1 MSFDQDKRR
10 RTYGLRF
17 DDDYPGLVVQ
27 CRKPG
32 YRALRELTSAVLV
45 LGDDLTGQGLS
56 GATVLEAWDDLFS
69 ALERSVVQWNL
80 TDSGQAVPLSQL
92 LDQDWEFLL
101 TVAKAWYR
109 EVVQR
114 PPEKRPQP
122 RPQAGGNLDEEPE
135 SGEAPLPPT
144 IGEDGTDEEWL
155 AQFKTVPP
163 PPPPAFVPDP
173 DGDDSLPNLDE
184 DAPATLADEPA
195 GV

>member
-122 RPQAGGNLDEEPE
+122 RPQAGDNLDDEEPE
-135 SGEAPLPPT
+135 SGETPLPPT

-155 AQFKTVPP
+155 AQIRTVPIP
-163 PPPPAFVPDP
+163 PEPVAV
-173 DGDDSLPNLDE
+173 DE
-184 DAPATLADEPA
+184 DEPA
-195 GV
+195 PLNDEPVGAGV